1 MAFAKFYKQVARPV
15 LFQLSPEDAHTVG
28 FHSLEAVARIPIYGK
43 LIENNLRVESRRL
56 EQRLFTLPFK
66 TPVCLGPGWDKPS
79 KFIHAAEMMG
89 AAAAEIGA
97 ITPLPQGGN
106 PRPREF
112 RHVDEEAL
120 QNWMGF
126 NNEGAAEISKR
137 MQKAYPARIPIGA
150 NIGKNSKTP
159 NEQAIND
166 YVFVAKYVSNYCDY
180 IVVNVS
186 SPNTEEL
193 RKLLN
198 AAFIKEVVAS
208 LRQVTNKPILLK
220 LSPDMEIDKMV
231 ELCKEAVSAGVNGI
245 ILTNTSIDKKL
256 LMRPSEKGGISGR
269 PLKGKSRE
277 ALTAVA
283 AELFGRVPIISSGG
297 IADGVEQYDRLALGA
312 SATQIVTAVP
322 FVGPTVFRDINLELL
337 RIMERGG
344 IERISD
350 LVGSALRR

>member
-137 MQKAYPARIPIGA
+137 MQKAYPAR
-150 NIGKNSKTP
+150 
-159 NEQAIND
+159 
-166 YVFVAKYVSNYCDY
+166 
-180 IVVNVS
+180 
-186 SPNTEEL
+186 
-193 RKLLN
+193 
-198 AAFIKEVVAS
+198 VVAS